1 MLLTGSQEQEI
12 LLKDLLRYGLDINQV
27 DVGGRTPLFYC
38 VDSFICKPQHYLDIW
53 KDKLLLL
60 LKNGADPNIRNSDG
74 YTVYDLFDL
83 QSPQET
89 EMLDEFK
96 RLVREL
102 C

>member
-1 MLLTGSQEQEI
+1 MV
-12 LLKDLLRYGLDINQV
+12 LKDLIRYGIDINQV
-27 DVGGRTPLFYC
+27 DDEGRTPLFYC
-38 VDSFICKPQHYLDIW
+38 VDSFIYKPQHYLDIW

-60 LKNGADPNIRNSDG
+60 LKSGADPNIRNSEG
-74 YTVYDLFDL
+74 YTVYDLFD
-83 QSPQET
+83 QKSQQER